1 MDQSGGGDSWDFK
14 AGGVFKRLLAACA
27 GDRNLISAPSLPA
40 DSTPSPTATGAPL
53 PPPPCLPPP
62 SATLNLPPPIHPKLP
77 PSQHQQRL
85 PLKSLP
91 GIPLPLLPRLKAWKG
106 DGPSLTSSFWASSWA
121 SSASLRCAA
130 SSWARGRTDARR
142 RLQKTRTGC
151 QNRRGGSGRRSGPD
165 AERKTKTN
173 NSQQSLNHRKQNK

>member
-27 GDRNLISAPSLPA
+27 GDRNMISAPSLPA

-91 GIPLPLLPRLKAWKG
+91 PRH
-106 DGPSLTSSFWASSWA
+106 PASSPPA
-121 SSASLRCAA
+121 FEGLEGGRAVSYLIILGEQLGEFRIPPLRCFFLGERADGC
-130 SSWARGRTDARR
+130 SSSTAKDTHRMSEPARR
-142 RLQKTRTGC
+142 VGKAFRT
-151 QNRRGGSGRRSGPD
+151 RRG
-165 AERKTKTN
+165 EE
-173 NSQQSLNHRKQNK
+173 NKDK